1 MKYYLILVLLCL
13 LCLSTE
19 LAAQKDTTR
28 KDTLSY
34 EQIRGQSG
42 LDPVIIH
49 SKYIFT
55 SYINDLEGSSCVI
68 TNTAGILLVV
78 KKWGLSL
85 ESSVVSVK
93 SKSTGEG
100 FSSGIGDMKFTLS
113 YKLHTKGKHSLAVA
127 GKLGF
132 PTGKAGFGSQY
143 LSLTPA
149 ITYIFAPK
157 PSIILAVQPQYSFH
171 LFKNAL
177 YPDLSLLTV
186 KLLFA
191 KFNKSGFIYGVE
203 LKPIVNFTAS
213 YFNLFIS
220 PFLSHSLG
228 GGFNILVLCDIPATG
243 ATIKKGATYQLG
255 FNRNF

>member
-1 MKYYLILVLLCL
+1 MKYHLMIVMLCFF
-13 LCLSTE
+13 CLSTE
-19 LAAQKDTTR
+19 LSAQTDTNR

-55 SYINDLEGSSCVI
+55 SFINDLEGSSCLI
-68 TNTAGILLVV
+68 TNTAGILLAI

-85 ESSVVSVK
+85 ESSVVTVK
-93 SKSTGEG
+93 SKSSGDG
-100 FSSGIGDMKFTLS
+100 FSSGLGDIKFTLS
-113 YKLHTKGKHSLAVA
+113 NKIYAKGKHSIAVA

-143 LSLTPA
+143 LSLTPVL
-149 ITYIFAPK
+149 TYIYAPN
-157 PSIILAVQPQYSFH
+157 PSIILALQPQYSFH
-171 LFKNAL
+171 LLKNSL

-191 KFNKSGFIYGVE
+191 KFHKSGFVYGVE
-203 LKPIVNFTAS
+203 LKPGMNFTGS
-213 YFNLFIS
+213 DFNLFIS
-220 PFLSHSLG
+220 PFLSQSLG
-228 GGFNILVLCDIPATG
+228 AGFNLLFLCDMPATG
-243 ATIKKGATYQLG
+243 ATIKKGATYQLS